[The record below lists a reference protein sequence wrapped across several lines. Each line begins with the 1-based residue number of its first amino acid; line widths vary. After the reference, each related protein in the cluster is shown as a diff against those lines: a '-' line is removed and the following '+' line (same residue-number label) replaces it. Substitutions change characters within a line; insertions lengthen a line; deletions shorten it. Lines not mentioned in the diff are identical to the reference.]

1 MNTFQ
6 KQKEETAEQI
16 SSGNY
21 DQALKR
27 IIDFTLDTEQV
38 RLYRKVNLFLK
49 WFYGRQHSEEV
60 PEKLNVLLSEITE
73 ELQHKEPVDRHILTK
88 MIGWEKKYSQSFT
101 LGPVSLELRT
111 GEITGLVG
119 ENGNG
124 KTTLLRSLCGE
135 LKSDKGELYYLFP
148 YTDTYDLRSK
158 LIYIPQRTPSWRGS
172 LIQNLL
178 FTAVSYGYS
187 PEEAVEI
194 TELVIARLGLR
205 EFRDYAWKN
214 LSSGYKM
221 RFELARMLLRRPKIL
236 LIDEPLANL
245 DIIAQQTVLEDLR
258 QIADSPFRPLAVVLS
273 SQQLY
278 EVEKNS
284 GQIIFLKKGRQQN
297 LDTHEAGSLI
307 IEFETDEGIAELK
320 RKLSMLPMHSLEQN
334 GSTFIATFNGD
345 MKREDFIKF
354 SLDQEINLVYF
365 RDISKSSRV
374 FFLK

>member
-49 WFYGRQHSEEV
+49 WFCGRQHSEEV

-297 LDTHEAGSLI
+297 LDAHEAGSLI

-320 RKLSMLPMHSLEQN
+320 RKLSMLPMHSFEQN

>member
-49 WFYGRQHSEEV
+49 WFCGRQHSEEV

-258 QIADSPFRPLAVVLS
+258 QIADSAFRPLAVVLS

-297 LDTHEAGSLI
+297 LDAHEAGSLI

>member
-49 WFYGRQHSEEV
+49 WFCGRQHSEEV

-297 LDTHEAGSLI
+297 LDAHEAGSLI

>member
-297 LDTHEAGSLI
+297 LDAHEAGSLI

>member
-1 MNTFQ
+1 MKTFQ

-21 DQALKR
+21 HQALKR
-27 IIDFTLDTEQV
+27 IIDFTLDTEHV
-38 RLYRKVNLFLK
+38 KFYRKTNLFLK
-49 WFYGRQHSEEV
+49 WFDSHQHSEEV
-60 PEKLNVLLSEITE
+60 PGKLTALLSEITE
-73 ELQHKEPVDRHILTK
+73 ELQTREPVDRHILTK
-88 MIGWEKKYSQSFT
+88 MIGWEKKYSKSFT
-101 LGPVSLELRT
+101 LGPMNLELRT
-111 GEITGLVG
+111 GEIAGLVG

-135 LKSDKGELYYLFP
+135 LKADKGELYYLFP

-158 LIYIPQRTPSWRGS
+158 LIYIPQRTPSWKGS

-187 PEEAVEI
+187 PNEAVEI

-205 EFRDYAWKN
+205 EFREYAWKN

-221 RFELARMLLRRPKIL
+221 RFELARMLLRKPKIL

-297 LDTHEAGSLI
+297 LNTHESGSLI
-307 IEFETDEGIAELK
+307 IEFETDEGITELK
-320 RKLSMLPMHSLEQN
+320 RKLSMLPLHSLEQN

-345 MKREDFIKF
+345 MKRGDFMKF

>member
-1 MNTFQ
+1 MKTFQ
-6 KQKEETAEQI
+6 EHTEEVTDQI

-27 IIDFTLDTEQV
+27 IIDFALDTEQIIF
-38 RLYRKVNLFLK
+38 YKKTNAFLN
-49 WFYGRQHSEEV
+49 WYDSRQHSEEV
-60 PEKLNVLLSEITE
+60 PGKLTQLFSEITT
-73 ELQHKEPVDRHILTK
+73 ELKQKEPADRHILTT
-88 MIGWEKKYSQSFT
+88 MNNWEKRYSDAFT
-101 LGPVSLELRT
+101 LGPLNLEIRT
-111 GEITGLVG
+111 GEMVGLVG

-135 LKSDKGELYYLFP
+135 LKETRGELYFLFP

-172 LIQNLL
+172 LLQNLL
-178 FTAVSYGYS
+178 FAAVSYGYAPAES
-187 PEEAVEI
+187 VEI

-205 EFRDYAWKN
+205 KFREYAWKN

-221 RFELARMLLRRPKIL
+221 RFELARMLLRKPKIL

-284 GQIIFLKKGRQQN
+284 NQIIFLKNGKQQN
-297 LDTHEAGSLI
+297 LNREEAKFLI
-307 IEFETDEGIAELK
+307 IEFETDENITDLK
-320 RKLSMLPMHSLEQN
+320 RKLSQLPFHSLEQN
-334 GSTFIATFNGD
+334 GSTFVAVFD
-345 MKREDFIKF
+345 KEMKREDFIRF
-354 SLDQEINLVYF
+354 CLEQAVNIVYF
-365 RDISKSSRV
+365 RDISKSSRA

>member
-1 MNTFQ
+1 MKTFQ
-6 KQKEETAEQI
+6 EHTGEVTDYI

-21 DQALKR
+21 SQALKR
-27 IIDFTLDTEQV
+27 IIDFTLDTENLK
-38 RLYRKVNLFLK
+38 LYQKTHSFLN
-49 WFYGRQHSEEV
+49 WYDSHEHSEEV
-60 PEKLNVLLSEITE
+60 SGKLTELFSEITA
-73 ELQHKEPVDRHILTK
+73 ELKQREPVDRHILTT
-88 MIGWEKKYSQSFT
+88 MVNWEKKYSNTFT
-101 LGPVSLELRT
+101 LGPLNLEIRT
-111 GEITGLVG
+111 GEIIGLVG

-135 LKSDKGELYYLFP
+135 LRASNGEIYFLFP

-158 LIYIPQRTPSWRGS
+158 LIYIPQRTPSWKGG
-172 LIQNLL
+172 LLQNLL
-178 FTAVSYGYS
+178 FAAASYGYS
-187 PEEAVEI
+187 PAESIEI

-205 EFRDYAWKN
+205 KYRKYAWKD

-221 RFELARMLLRRPKIL
+221 RFELARMLLRKPKIL

-284 GQIIFLKKGRQQN
+284 NQIIFLKNGKQQDLN
-297 LDTHEAGSLI
+297 RDEAKSLI
-307 IEFETDEGIAELK
+307 IEFETEENSVDLK
-320 RKLSMLPMHSLEQN
+320 RKLSLLPLYSLEQN
-334 GSTFIATFNGD
+334 GSTFVAVFD
-345 MKREDFIKF
+345 KEMKREDFVRF
-354 SLDQEINLVYF
+354 CLEQTINIAYF
-365 RDISKSSRV
+365 RDISKSSRA